1 MTPKDIMQAAI
12 TLGACD
18 KSGKASDWSTLAWLM
33 FTPQGREFCEEKKFP
48 SLRMWRDMKD
58 SIVGKHPVN
67 IDAGEI
73 KVNNPKNIAII
84 GDTVANLTYSGSDAV
99 HKLIVMHGAKARVRA
114 TNYAVVLVVK
124 IGDGC
129 EIEYNND
136 ETARILT

>member
-1 MTPKDIMQAAI
+1 MTPKEIMKSAI
-12 TLGACD
+12 ALGACD
-18 KSGKASDWSTLAWLM
+18 KSGKATDWGSLAWLM
-33 FTPQGREFCEEKKFP
+33 FTPQGREFCEEKQFP
-48 SLRMWRDMKD
+48 SLQMWRDMKD

-84 GDTVANLTYSGSDAV
+84 GDTVANLTYSGTDTV

-114 TNYAVVLVVK
+114 LNYAVVLVVK
-124 IGDGC
+124 VGDGC